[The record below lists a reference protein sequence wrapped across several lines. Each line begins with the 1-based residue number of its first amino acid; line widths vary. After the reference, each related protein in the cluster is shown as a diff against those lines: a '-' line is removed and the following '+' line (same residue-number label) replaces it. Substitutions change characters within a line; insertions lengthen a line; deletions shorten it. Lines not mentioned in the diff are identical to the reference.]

1 MLKAIIVLLLIT
13 LGLFA
18 KKIEAKYHVEYG
30 IVGKVADI
38 NVTYFDDGKR
48 YRIDAYVAAYG
59 HLANLATQHLREH
72 HISKGRIEQGM
83 FHTDDYEMR
92 KHYGKFRSKTLYRAN
107 AKRKTLVRIYKLYE
121 KGKFKYSQSKK
132 LPYYSTHDLLTFF
145 LDLPKLIYHTKTGSC
160 KQFRVIGADRKKGR
174 VDVCLPKK
182 NDIKKYEN
190 LLDIDSSKD
199 PSLFFFFF
207 FMYRKLYHSKQGEL
221 EIAID
226 RQGIVHK
233 AVLEDVL
240 FFGDVRIVLDKI
252 TTDKK
257 R

>member
-1 MLKAIIVLLLIT
+1 MLKTIIILLLIPV
-13 LGLFA
+13 GLFA
-18 KKIEAKYHVEYG
+18 QKIEAKYHVEYG

-48 YRIDAYVAAYG
+48 YRIDAYVAAHG
-59 HLANLATQHLREH
+59 HLANLVTQHLREH
-72 HISKGRIEQGM
+72 HISKGRLEKGIL
-83 FHTDDYEMR
+83 HTDSYEMR
-92 KHYGKFRSKTLYRAN
+92 KRYGRYRSKTLYRVN
-107 AKRKTLVRIYKLYE
+107 AKRETLVRIYKLYE

-145 LDLPKLIYHTKTGSC
+145 LDLPKLIYRTKIGSC
-160 KQFRVIGADRKKGR
+160 KQFRVIGADRKQGR
-174 VDVCLPKK
+174 VDVCLPTARESKQYKK
-182 NDIKKYEN
+182 

-199 PSLFFFFF
+199 SSLLYAKVI
-207 FMYRKLYHSKQGEL
+207 MYRKLYHSKQGEL

-226 RQGIVHK
+226 KEGIVHK

-240 FFGDVRIVLDKI
+240 FFGDVRIVLDTI